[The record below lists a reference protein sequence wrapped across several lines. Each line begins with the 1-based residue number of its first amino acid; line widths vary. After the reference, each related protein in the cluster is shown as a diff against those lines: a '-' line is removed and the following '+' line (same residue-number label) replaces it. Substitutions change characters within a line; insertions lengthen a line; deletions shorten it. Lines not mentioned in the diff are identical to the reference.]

1 MSPSRVMRIL
11 IVDDDPEWLG
21 LLTRLFPGHIVD
33 AVQSFE
39 EALKRVEA
47 PGHNYDVAIVDLN
60 LLNDDDRLG
69 GDILDSLYRNSRSTL
84 RIAVTGTPEGS
95 MRRDVLDEYH
105 VEDVFIKRGKL
116 ARLRH
121 IVLGPPSAPE
131 PDLSADPALEKLRS
145 ELREKIQALKKAVLG
160 GLNQQIAEQQN
171 DLRFSGR
178 QQSGQDEEDLAAELG
193 RLRSLRDAFV
203 GECAA
208 AEAMLDAMSGTGDG
222 VAAARAIDE
231 LMQRWQATGLR

>member
-1 MSPSRVMRIL
+1 MRIL

-21 LLTRLFPGHIVD
+21 LLTRLFPEHIVD
-33 AVQSFE
+33 AVQSFA

-47 PGHNYDVAIVDLN
+47 PGHNYDVAIIDLN
-60 LLNDDDRLG
+60 LVNDDDRLG
-69 GDILDSLYRNSRSTL
+69 GEILETLHRNSRSTM

-95 MRRDVLDEYH
+95 MRRDVLEEYH
-105 VEDVFIKRGKL
+105 VEDVFIKRGRL

-145 ELREKIQALKKAVLG
+145 ELREEIQALKKAVLG
-160 GLNQQIAEQQN
+160 GLNQQIAGQQN

-178 QQSGQDEEDLAAELG
+178 QQSGQDEEELAAELG
-193 RLRSLRDAFV
+193 RLRSRRDTFV
-203 GECAA
+203 GESAA

-222 VAAARAIDE
+222 VAAARSIDE
-231 LMQRWQATGLR
+231 LMRRWQATGLR